1 MSIVS
6 SLCNFL
12 HNINKTFRVKG
23 PLAGMPQVRE
33 DNRAKHIARCL
44 ELALLLEASAH
55 KPGNVSVVT
64 NFENTFYDHFLA
76 SAVAATSSFE
86 AAAEHG
92 ISVSEGKIGAA
103 DVEVGQLIKRCI
115 ADINAW
121 QHGGNTL
128 LGAVI
133 LLSPIAVA
141 AGMISAAGDFDV
153 QCLRR
158 NLKLVVESTTP
169 RDAVNVYAAIEIAK
183 PSGLGKAPALDINNP
198 ESVNRILHEKI
209 SLYKVFE
216 IAEKYDTICFEWV
229 NNYPI
234 TFDLAYPSLAKRLQN
249 EGDPSEAIVQTFL
262 EVLAKVPDTFIAR
275 KTGIERSREISL
287 KARQILNLGGI
298 VTSAG
303 KKSLSKFD
311 QELRKSSNLLNPGT
325 TADVLAA
332 ALALCVLNGYRP

>member
-1 MSIVS
+1 M
-6 SLCNFL
+6 L
-12 HNINKTFRVKG
+12 
-23 PLAGMPQVRE
+23 QVTE
-33 DNRAKHIARCL
+33 NNVAKHIARCL
-44 ELALLLEASAH
+44 ELALLLEVSAH

-86 AAAEHG
+86 TAAEQG
-92 ISVSEGKIGAA
+92 ISVSEGKIGVA
-103 DVEVGQLIKRCI
+103 DVEVGQLIKSCI

-141 AGMISAAGDFDV
+141 AGMMSAAGDFDV
-153 QCLRR
+153 QSLRR

-169 RDAVNVYAAIEIAK
+169 RDAVNVYAAIDIAK
-183 PSGLGKAPALDINNP
+183 PSGLGNAPTLDVKDA
-198 ESVNRILHEKI
+198 ESINRILREKI
-209 SLYKVFE
+209 SLYKIFE
-216 IAEKYDTICFEWV
+216 IAEKYDTICREWV

-249 EGDPSEAIVQTFL
+249 KGDPSEAIVQTFL
-262 EVLAKVPDTFIAR
+262 EVLAKIPDTFIAR
-275 KTGIERSREISL
+275 KTGIERSREISMR
-287 KARQILNLGGI
+287 ARQILNLGGI
-298 VTSAG
+298 ETSAG
-303 KKSLSKFD
+303 KKSLREFD